1 MDMLHKPAAV
11 VVTEYLEE
19 LKEYGPTYE
28 LWSQS
33 EEELAESL
41 KNVAGSVDRCCKET
55 EEQVKHLN
63 DHLIPVLHEYVL
75 CADTLK
81 VEWPDASALSFLKG

>member
-1 MDMLHKPAAV
+1 MDYSCYKPVAV

-19 LKEYGPTYE
+19 LKECGPTYA

-33 EEELAESL
+33 EEELAVSL

-55 EEQVKHLN
+55 EEQVKHLS

-81 VEWPDASALSFLKG
+81 VE